1 MSIRSLALPRPRLR
15 FHHLSRPVRALVV
28 GAACAAS
35 LVGAATAQPAGPV
48 KSVRV
53 AEIPDARYV
62 DVVSERGQNAS
73 GLYITGPFAQLKG
86 PEGVA
91 RTIKKAGLNA
101 AVIDLKD
108 GAGRVTYDTKIP
120 ILQDQKKPFITDLPG
135 FLRALKDKGIY
146 TIARIT
152 CFADPK
158 LPLARPDLAILHSQ
172 RKTPWVS
179 WGTAGT
185 WLDPYNEKNHDMIVE
200 LTKEAAAAGF
210 DEVQLDYIRFPV
222 DDGIKYAEFPAQK
235 ADSPERWQ
243 VLLGLL
249 RRIDEAIS
257 IPLGADVFGLTAFDF
272 GDDTV
277 LGQRLHEWAGHVEV
291 FTPMLYLY
299 AMRNWARGH
308 ENRAYAL
315 LYTGVSQLRR
325 RIGDR
330 PVIRPFVQ
338 AFEKSSDPVDPSFVE
353 GEVLGAKQGG
363 ADGVLFWHPGAN
375 YGMLFRNLTPG
386 ARGAF
391 PFSTPARAKYRH
403 AAWERAKRG
412 EQQSS
417 LAEEAPPQ
425 RRVQAGKP

>member
-1 MSIRSLALPRPRLR
+1 MPQQLRPTRAALRAAARLAPLSLT
-15 FHHLSRPVRALVV
+15 VV
-28 GAACAAS
+28 LA
-35 LVGAATAQPAGPV
+35 AATMTSSAFAQPAGPPKKTV
-48 KSVRV
+48 TP

-108 GAGRVTYDTKIP
+108 GAGRVTFDSKIP
-120 ILQDQKKPFITDLPG
+120 ILQDQKKPFIPDLPA

-158 LPLARPDLAILHSQ
+158 LPLAHPERAIIHTQ

-185 WLDPYNEKNHDMIVE
+185 WLDPYNEANHDMIVE

-210 DEVQLDYIRFPV
+210 DEIQLDYIRFPV
-222 DDGIKYAEFPAQK
+222 DDGIKYAEFPSQK

-243 VLLGLL
+243 LLLGLL
-249 RRIDEAIS
+249 RRIDEAVQ
-257 IPLGADVFGLTAFDF
+257 IPLGVDVFGLTAFDF

-277 LGQRLHEWAGHVEV
+277 LGQRLHEWTSHVEV
-291 FTPMLYLY
+291 FSPMLYLY

-315 LYTGVSQLRR
+315 LYTGVSQMRR

-338 AFEKSSDPVDPSFVE
+338 AFEKSSDPVDSTFVE

-363 ADGVLFWHPGAN
+363 ADGLLFWHPGAN
-375 YGMLFRNLTPG
+375 YGMLLRNMTG
-386 ARGAF
+386 AARGAF
-391 PFSTPARAKYRH
+391 PFTTPGRVQHRKTVWDRTRAGG
-403 AAWERAKRG
+403 AK
-412 EQQSS
+412 SS
-417 LAEEAPPQ
+417 VAETPQ
-425 RRVQAGKP
+425 RRENAATKP